1 MKKAIVFLMFLS
13 LFRMG
18 YAQSMYVK
26 HKTGNVTS
34 IVLNSIRNVGFNS
47 GQLIV
52 NLKDGS
58 VQPLVLSEIKTLTF
72 TPITGLPDGAKDF
85 FKFRLYPNPVADLLS
100 VELPKSNDNSVRI
113 ELLSLDGR
121 MLYTQTDDLQAESVI
136 TINVSSLKHGLYL
149 CRILNNNKI
158 HTQKFIKK

>member
-1 MKKAIVFLMFLS
+1 MKKTFVFLMFLS

-18 YAQSMYVK
+18 YTQSMYVNR
-26 HKTGNVTS
+26 KTGNVTS

-58 VQPLVLSEIKTLTF
+58 VQSLVLSEIKTLTF
-72 TPITGLPDGAKDF
+72 APITGLPDRTKDF
-85 FKFRLYPNPVADLLS
+85 FSFRLYPNPVDDFLS

-121 MLYTQTDDLQAESVI
+121 VLYTQTVNSQIESAI
-136 TINVSSLKHGLYL
+136 TIDVSILKHGLYL
-149 CRILNNNKI
+149 CHILNDNKLY
-158 HTQKFIKK
+158 TQKIIKK

>member
-85 FKFRLYPNPVADLLS
+85 FNFRLYPNPVGDFLS
-100 VELPKSNDNSVRI
+100 VELPKSTDNSLRI

-121 MLYTQTDDLQAESVI
+121 LLYAQTVGPQIESAI
-136 TINVSSLKHGLYL
+136 TIDVSILKHGLYL
-149 CRILNNNKI
+149 CHILNDNKLY
-158 HTQKFIKK
+158 TQKFIKK

>member
-1 MKKAIVFLMFLS
+1 MKKTFVFLMFLS

-18 YAQSMYVK
+18 YTQSMYVNR
-26 HKTGNVTS
+26 KTGNVTT

-52 NLKDGS
+52 NSKDGS
-58 VQPLVLSEIKTLTF
+58 VQPMVLSEIKTLTF

-85 FKFRLYPNPVADLLS
+85 FNFRLYPNPVGDFLS
-100 VELPKSNDNSVRI
+100 VELPKSTDNSVLI

-121 MLYTQTDDLQAESVI
+121 VLYTCTDDLQTESAI

-149 CRILNNNKI
+149 CRIMNNNKI
-158 HTQKFIKK
+158 HTQKIIKK

>member
-18 YAQSMYVK
+18 YAQSMYVN
-26 HKTGNVTS
+26 HKTGNVTT
-34 IVLNSIRNVGFNS
+34 IMLNSIRNVGFNS

-52 NLKDGS
+52 NSKDGS

-85 FKFRLYPNPVADLLS
+85 FNFRLYPNPVGDFLS

-121 MLYTQTDDLQAESVI
+121 VLYTQTDDLQINSVI
-136 TINVSSLKHGLYL
+136 AINVTSLKQGLYF
-149 CRILNNNKI
+149 CHILNDNKLY
-158 HTQKFIKK
+158 TQKFIKK